1 MNVSLRG
8 MVAVPLVE
16 MRMQYISVVSEIW
29 MLVAMMGRGMGG
41 SGSRSRRGIFGGRC
55 GE

>member
-1 MNVSLRG
+1 MQVDCVCAPLWVKVWVRG

-29 MLVAMMGRGMGG
+29 MLVLME
-41 SGSRSRRGIFGGRC
+41 
-55 GE
+55 GEGEGLSLIHI